1 MIYIKA
7 TEWSKTKADF
17 LPVMSKGPISNTNP
31 NKIKL
36 RMLQVELKC
45 KQLEEKI
52 QYTQR
57 ELKIN
62 NQKVDNMLN
71 EDFIEIINFNSGKMT
86 PFTSL
91 YVESAFCLGGTTQ
104 YQLFTTSKRTHPNRL

>member
-1 MIYIKA
+1 MSNA
-7 TEWSKTKADF
+7 
-17 LPVMSKGPISNTNP
+17 PVSNTNP

-36 RMLQVELKC
+36 RMLQVGLKC

-71 EDFIEIINFNSGKMT
+71 EDFIEIISSNSGKMT

-91 YVESAFCLGGTTQ
+91 YVERAFCLG
-104 YQLFTTSKRTHPNRL
+104 RTR